1 MSAWIVRCTRLWL
14 LACIGFLFPVNA
26 SAGKQEA
33 RSIEVSA
40 HNSDY
45 GLLEKSE
52 AVERKQ
58 IDIEETYRYVEH
70 SVTVISAH
78 PKESSNGPWSHS
90 DGLVIGPDGRVEA
103 VWVEVRAQS
112 KGLLGS
118 AVRVRARL
126 TVTVEEQ
133 GPQPGP
139 AEGLASP
146 PDSAGKVQE

>member
-1 MSAWIVRCTRLWL
+1 
-14 LACIGFLFPVNA
+14 LACIGILFPINA
-26 SAGKQEA
+26 SAGKQEI

-45 GLLEKSE
+45 GLFEKSE
-52 AVERKQ
+52 TVERKQ
-58 IDIEETYRYVEH
+58 IDIEETYRYIEH

-78 PKESSNGPWSHS
+78 PRESDNGPWTHSH
-90 DGLVIGPDGRVEA
+90 GLIKDPDGRVQA

-126 TVTVEEQ
+126 TVTLEEQ
-133 GPQPGP
+133 VSPPGP
-139 AEGLASP
+139 TGGAPTPPESP
-146 PDSAGKVQE
+146 GKVQE